1 MTLASLALAE
11 GVPQGTLLAVLAF
24 ALLSLLGLGFELRK
38 REGAARWVLFSGVLA
53 LLLVAGAILRPARVT
68 TRGVRVGAKV
78 VVLVDESRRLLLPG
92 DEQGGSRRD
101 AALAAARA
109 IGKHFA
115 SARVSV
121 LGFGAGEP
129 RSLSIDEA
137 AAHPTAAELSDET
150 DLSGALSAIAEQPG
164 ERPKAVVVISDGR
177 LARPSAGADAAL
189 LRDQTSALGTP
200 IHTVRIAEQTPRD
213 ASIRSIHSAG
223 ATVAHQPLA
232 LTIEIACSG
241 GLSCGDVPVILREL
255 RHGVEPFVLAT
266 GIAKVTGDSA
276 TVELSITLER
286 AGARLVEVSIEPPAG
301 DTIPENNTRI
311 LTFGVTRDR
320 LRLLHVAGRPTYDVR
335 SLRMW
340 LKSDESV
347 DLVAFFILR
356 TDEDNTETT
365 DDSELALIPFPVDE
379 LFSEHLPSFDAV
391 ILQDIDAVTY
401 KLARHLP
408 ELESYVRSGGGLI
421 MVGGPSAFA
430 GGGYARSPLERVLPV
445 ELRSDEHPFDTADFV
460 PRYTEAGRSAP
471 VLAGLTEL
479 FGDELPSMSGSNT
492 LGRARENSIVL
503 WEHPE
508 RRAGQGAMP
517 VLALGEAGDGRSIAL
532 GVDGTHALAFSEFAE
547 RAAGRAYGALWDGLV
562 GWLMRDPRYEALRL
576 ELPVPCIAGLPTS
589 LRLYRLPGASGDVA
603 LELERLGQ
611 KSTLLVTK
619 SVKDPAPGPLDL
631 DLGVLDAGGYSAR
644 ARVGAA
650 PPTRFDFACERGG
663 PAWSD
668 SRPDPERLTN
678 IAQASGG
685 RSVSRSK
692 IDDLP
697 VPDPI
702 EVAAERSSAPLLPA
716 WAWTLAA
723 ALALGAHWYA
733 RRRQGLL

>member
-1 MTLASLALAE
+1 MILAALALAE
-11 GVPQGTLLAVLAF
+11 GVPPATLWAVALLG
-24 ALLSLLGLGFELRK
+24 LLSLGFLAIERRL
-38 REGAARWVLFSGVLA
+38 REGNGGRWLFLTGLLA
-53 LLLVAGAILRPARVT
+53 LSFLSASVLRPARVN
-68 TRGVRVGAKV
+68 TRGVSVGAKV
-78 VVLVDESRRLLLPG
+78 VVLVDESRRLLLPSDG
-92 DEQGGSRRD
+92 KTRRELALS
-101 AALAAARA
+101 AAQDIA
-109 IGKHFA
+109 KHYA
-115 SARVSV
+115 SARVS
-121 LGFGAGEP
+121 LRGFGAGELRP
-129 RSLSIDEA
+129 LNVQDA
-137 AAHPTAAELSDET
+137 LAHPSAAELSDET
-150 DLSGALSAIAEQPG
+150 DLSGALSALAQEPG
-164 ERPKAVVVISDGR
+164 ERPKAIVVVSDGR
-177 LARPSAGADAAL
+177 FARPTANADDAAL
-189 LRDQTSALGTP
+189 RELSTSVGAP
-200 IHTVRIAEQTPRD
+200 IHTVAVTERAPPD
-213 ASIRSIHSAG
+213 ASIRSIRTSG

-241 GLSCGDVPVILREL
+241 GLSCGEVPVTAREL

-266 GIAKVTGDSA
+266 GVAKMTGDSA

-286 AGARLVEVSIEPPAG
+286 AGPRLVEVSIEPPEG
-301 DTIPENNTRI
+301 DTIPENNVRV
-311 LTFGVTRDR
+311 LTFSVTRDR

-335 SLRMW
+335 ALRMW
-340 LKSDESV
+340 LKSDESI

-379 LFSEHLPSFDAV
+379 LFTEHLPSFDAV

-408 ELESYVRSGGGLI
+408 ALADYVRGGGGLI

-430 GGGYARSPLERVLPV
+430 GGGYAHSPLEAVLPV
-445 ELRSDEHPFDTADFV
+445 ELRGNEQPFDTADFV

-471 VLAGLTEL
+471 VLRGLTEL
-479 FGDELPSMSGSNT
+479 FGDELPTFSGSNT
-492 LGRARENSIVL
+492 LGVARPGAITL

-517 VLALGEAGDGRSIAL
+517 ILALGEAGDGRSIAL
-532 GVDGTHALAFSEFAE
+532 GVDGTHELSFSEFAE
-547 RAAGRAYGALWDGLV
+547 RAAGRGYGALWDGLV

-576 ELPVPCIAGLPTS
+576 ELSGPCIAGLPAS
-589 LRLYRLPGASGDVA
+589 LRLVRLPGSTGDVSLA
-603 LELERLGQ
+603 LARLGPQ
-611 KSTLLVTK
+611 GAPVITK
-619 SVKDPAPGPLDL
+619 NVKDPAPGPLEL
-631 DLGVLDAGGYSAR
+631 DLGVLEAGGYTAA

-668 SRPDPERLTN
+668 SRPDPERLSRL
-678 IAQASGG
+678 AAASGG
-685 RSVSRSK
+685 KAVSLAN

-697 VPDPI
+697 IPDPM

-723 ALALGAHWYA
+723 ALSLGAHWYT